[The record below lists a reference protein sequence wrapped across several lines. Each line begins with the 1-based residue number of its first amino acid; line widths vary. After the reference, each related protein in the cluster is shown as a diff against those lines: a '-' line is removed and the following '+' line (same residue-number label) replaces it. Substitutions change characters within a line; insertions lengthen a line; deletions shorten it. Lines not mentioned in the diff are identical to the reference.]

1 MPEILRELQR
11 WTNPAEHPG
20 LFAAYFV
27 VMWVVVCY
35 LLSIFGGWRMLA
47 ERYRSTGNVAAAY
60 AWRGQS
66 GTLRLGLYYRGCLT
80 IETSSEGLRLRVFL
94 PIRPGHAPLFIP
106 WPDLSAQPAKGLI
119 RQYVD
124 LSFADVPNVTLRLR
138 HDLGHEILECS
149 GQLARL
155 RSAA

>member
-1 MPEILRELQR
+1 MPEILREMQR

-20 LFAAYFV
+20 IFAAYFV
-27 VMWVVVCY
+27 VMWVGACY
-35 LLSIFGGWRMLA
+35 VLSTLGGWRMLA
-47 ERYRSTGNVAAAY
+47 DRYRSTVNVAADY

-66 GTLRLGLYYRGCLT
+66 GTLRLGVRYSGCLT
-80 IETSSEGLRLRVFL
+80 IETSSEGLHLRVFL
-94 PIRPGHAPLFIP
+94 LFRPGHAPLFIP

-119 RQYVD
+119 LHYVD
-124 LSFADVPNVTLRLR
+124 LLFAAVPNVTLRLR
-138 HDLGHEILECS
+138 HDLGREILECS